1 MTTAKTMT
9 IRTPAAMSGAAY
21 TPMVV
26 SVFGWVRRLFARYR
40 NRVAILHLDDLDDHL
55 LHDIGLS
62 RSDLRAVRRSFL
74 RDPSTALNDA
84 RALHEAA
91 RCRY

>member
-1 MTTAKTMT
+1 MAMTTAKTMT
-9 IRTPAAMSGAAY
+9 MTAATGSAAMTQTAARSY
-21 TPMVV
+21 YWVV
-26 SVFGWVRRLFARYR
+26 RFFAAYR
-40 NRVAILHLDDLDDHL
+40 NRAAVLHLNDLDDHL
-55 LHDIGLS
+55 LRDIGLN
-62 RSDLRAVRRSFL
+62 RSDLRMARRSLL